1 MKKNGTGVFKFVYF
15 IYLCV
20 LLLVSICCIA
30 YVGSLLT
37 DYEEAQPE
45 RRVSEA
51 VEIISR
57 DAVDGTIWSSISF
70 PEVETGKFEKELDL
84 QKIYTDLL
92 KSGKLEFSPKVGVNE
107 EGKLIYNIESEGFI
121 LAEVVLKA
129 VGEPVTKLAVFNY
142 QEWKVASVR
151 PILEAREYTLSVP
164 ADFKVTLNGV
174 ELSDEEINNSNES
187 GVDYKVTGIYMKPS
201 FKISDKAGNVA
212 KYSIKGNRVVP
223 EFYNYTLTLPS
234 SLTVK
239 LNGTLHE
246 GETLSDGRVKHDIRL
261 LTKPE
266 VKISDL
272 FGNIVNYEGGNDL
285 PLTYMALKATD
296 KHTVTV
302 GGSPVPA
309 TAVTDAANSEFE
321 AFSAYVEGLPT
332 VKEYNIAILKEDA
345 DIVIKDETGTVV
357 EYEKGIKALDLT
369 AAVGLDSI
377 PSDISTEIDV
387 LQIAKNWSLFTS
399 QDLSFQEV
407 AKSLIKSSYQYQ
419 VATKYA
425 NGIDITFTSVHTLMD
440 PPFTDE
446 SVKNFVQYTD
456 TCFSVDISFVK
467 HMLLSDGQVV
477 DVPMNDTCFFVKYDD
492 PDNYND
498 TLSWKLVG
506 MKAVVNDAE

>member
-1 MKKNGTGVFKFVYF
+1 MKKSGTGVFKFVYF

-30 YVGSLLT
+30 YVGTLLT

-51 VEIISR
+51 VELMSR
-57 DAVDGTIWSSISF
+57 DAADGTIWNSISF
-70 PEVETGKFEKELDL
+70 PQVETGKFEKGVDL

-92 KSGKLEFSPKVGVNE
+92 KAGNLDFSPKVGVNE
-107 EGKLIYNIESEGFI
+107 EGKLIYNIESDGFI

-142 QEWKVASVR
+142 QEWKIASVR

-164 ADFKVTLNGV
+164 ADFKISLNGV
-174 ELSDEEINNSNES
+174 ELSEDEVMNSNES
-187 GVDYKVTGIYMKPS
+187 GIDYKVTGLYMKPS

-212 KYSIKGNRVVP
+212 KYSIKGGRVIP
-223 EFYNYTLTLPS
+223 ELYNYTLTLPS

-239 LNGTLHE
+239 LNGELHD
-246 GETLSDGRVKHDIRL
+246 GEKLSDGRIKHDIRL

-285 PLTYMALKATD
+285 PLTYMSLRTTD

-302 GGSPVPA
+302 AGSSVPA
-309 TAVTDAANSEFE
+309 AAVTDAANIDFE
-321 AFSAYVEGLPT
+321 AFSAYVEGLPKI
-332 VKEYNIAILKEDA
+332 KEYNIAILKKDA
-345 DIVIKDETGTVV
+345 DIVIKDDSGAVIEF
-357 EYEKGIKALDLT
+357 EKGTRNLDLT
-369 AAVGLDSI
+369 AITGLDSI
-377 PSDISTEIDV
+377 PADISAEVDV

-399 QDLSFQEV
+399 QDLSFYEV

-456 TCFSVDISFVK
+456 SCFSVDISFVK

>member
-1 MKKNGTGVFKFVYF
+1 MKKSGTGIFKFVYF

-20 LLLVSICCIA
+20 LILVSICCIV
-30 YVGSLLT
+30 YVGSLLNE
-37 DYEEAQPE
+37 YENAQPE

-51 VEIISR
+51 VELMSR
-57 DAVDGTIWSSISF
+57 DAADGTIWNTISF
-70 PEVETGKFEKELDL
+70 PEVETGKFEKDADL

-92 KSGKLEFSPKVGVNE
+92 KSGNLEYSPKIGVSE
-107 EGKLIYNIESEGFI
+107 EGRLTYNVESDGFI

-142 QEWKVASVR
+142 QEWEIASVR

-164 ADFKVTLNGV
+164 ADFKVVLNGV
-174 ELSDEEINNSNES
+174 ELSDEEIKNSTES
-187 GVDYKVTGIYMKPS
+187 GIDYKISGLYMKPA

-212 KYSIKGNRVVP
+212 KYSIKGGRVIP
-223 EFYNYTLTLPS
+223 ELYNYTLTLPS

-239 LNGTLHE
+239 LNGEVHQ
-246 GETLSDGRVKHDIRL
+246 GEKLADGRVKHDIRL

-272 FGNIVNYEGGNDL
+272 FGNIVSYEGGNDL
-285 PLTYMALKATD
+285 PLTYMSLKATD
-296 KHTVTV
+296 KHSVTV
-302 GGSPVPA
+302 AGSSVPA
-309 TAVTDAANSEFE
+309 AAVSDTANADFE
-321 AFSAYVEGLPT
+321 AFSAYVEGLP
-332 VKEYNIAILKEDA
+332 KIKSYDIAILKKDA
-345 DIVIKDETGTVV
+345 EIVIKDGAGAVVDYDKGTRN
-357 EYEKGIKALDLT
+357 LDLT
-369 AAVGLDSI
+369 AMKGQDSVPENI
-377 PSDISTEIDV
+377 AAEVDV

-399 QDLSFQEV
+399 QDLSFYKV
-407 AKSLIKSSYQYQ
+407 AESLIKSSYQYQ

-440 PPFTDE
+440 PPFTGE

-456 TCFSVDISFVK
+456 DCFSVDISFVK
-467 HMLLSDGQVV
+467 HMLLSDGQTV

-492 PDNYND
+492 PENYND